1 MPAISAAA
9 ARSPSI
15 PSRTARTS
23 SQANKVLNAMLDVVG
38 QILEEGGE
46 VRLTGF
52 GTFRVTNT
60 KERQGR
66 NPRTGE
72 PMTIRAGRRVGFS
85 ASPRLLNRDEPKA
98 A

>member
-1 MPAISAAA
+1 MAVIGKGELA
-9 ARSPSI
+9 
-15 PSRTARTS
+15 SRIAEKSGLSS
-23 SQANKVLNAMLDVVG
+23 SQANKVLNTMLDAIG

-72 PMTIRAGRRVGFS
+72 PMTIPAGRRIGFS
-85 ASPRLLNRDEPKA
+85 ASPRLLHRDEQRA